1 MEKGRGM
8 VLSLRKGAI
17 AMDYNDKMNFNFEPS
32 DGYEPQPRY
41 TAPQQEPAP
50 QQKPERGLMD
60 KKTFKRLAA
69 LMIAVALVAG
79 VGGTLITSAIQSISQ
94 KNAEEMTP
102 AMSEQEVPAEEP
114 TGEDAETAK
123 GEDKGSYQLVSAP
136 LPESL
141 LTNVGDKSLTP
152 AQVYEL
158 NVGAVVGIRTE
169 ATTNV
174 FGQVA
179 AISSS
184 GTGFVLTEDGYIVTN
199 RHVVAEANSV
209 SVAMYDGTEY
219 DAEVIGA
226 DEMNDVALLKIEAE
240 GLQTVT
246 IGDTDDIV
254 VGEEVIAIGNPLG
267 ELTFTMTQG
276 YISALDR
283 SINTD
288 GTPINMMQTDAAINS
303 GNSGGGMFN
312 VAGELIG
319 IPSMKYTGS
328 AYSSAS
334 VEGIGM
340 AIPINE
346 AKDLINDVLA
356 GKGNVQ
362 STPDTS
368 GSSVSSGSRPRL
380 GVTVQNVNSS
390 NYAVANGLLP
400 VGAYVAEVEAGSPA
414 ENAGIQVGDIIVD
427 VDGNV
432 IKSITELTNYL
443 SGKAENDQ
451 VEVKVYRV
459 EGGLN
464 NVEDYQNM
472 PDGDYIDL
480 TVTLAILDDV
490 KG

>member
-1 MEKGRGM
+1 MKKNLFAYVAIAL
-8 VLSLRKGAI
+8 VLSMVIVTGAVLKQPSTAGAEAVTVTENATVVTSPFTAAVQKVHDSVVGVNNYTTYTPRNNYSYGFGFGYGYGYGNGSDDGISGGQSRQVLQGSGSGVVVAKGYVLTNYHVVEDAS
-17 AMDYNDKMNFNFEPS
+17 MLEVTTDDKVYS
-32 DGYEPQPRY
+32 AQ
-41 TAPQQEPAP
+41 
-50 QQKPERGLMD
+50 LMGID
-60 KKTFKRLAA
+60 ESKD
-69 LMIAVALVAG
+69 IAVMYVDGLD
-79 VGGTLITSAIQSISQ
+79 L
-94 KNAEEMTP
+94 
-102 AMSEQEVPAEEP
+102 EP
-114 TGEDAETAK
+114 VVLGDS
-123 GEDKGSYQLVSAP
+123 DQLQ
-136 LPESL
+136 
-141 LTNVGDKSLTP
+141 VGDW
-152 AQVYEL
+152 
-158 NVGAVVGIRTE
+158 
-169 ATTNV
+169 
-174 FGQVA
+174 
-179 AISSS
+179 AIC
-184 GTGFVLTEDGYIVTN
+184 
-199 RHVVAEANSV
+199 
-209 SVAMYDGTEY
+209 
-219 DAEVIGA
+219 
-226 DEMNDVALLKIEAE
+226 
-240 GLQTVT
+240 
-246 IGDTDDIV
+246 
-254 VGEEVIAIGNPLG
+254 IGNPLS
-267 ELTFTMTQG
+267 FTGTTTVG
-276 YISALDR
+276 VISALNR
-283 SINTD
+283 SVSGNSTDAYGKRTTNTM
-288 GTPINMMQTDAAINS
+288 IQTDAAINS

-368 GSSVSSGSRPRL
+368 SSSVSSGSRPRL

-432 IKSITELTNYL
+432 IKSITDLTNYL
-443 SGKAENDQ
+443 AGKAENDQ

-464 NVEDYQNM
+464 NVEDYQNL